1 LRDMSRVFITV
12 CFDGT
17 SLGATNTG
25 RSIKSERIAITN
37 SSGVFAANIIGAEAI
52 AEGCAGK

>member
-1 LRDMSRVFITV
+1 MSRVFITV